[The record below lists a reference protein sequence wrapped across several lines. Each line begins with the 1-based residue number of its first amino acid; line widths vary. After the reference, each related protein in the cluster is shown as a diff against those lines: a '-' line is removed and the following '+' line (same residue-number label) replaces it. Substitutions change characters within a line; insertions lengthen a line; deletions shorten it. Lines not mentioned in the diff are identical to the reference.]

1 MSDSVDTT
9 VDTTSSRERIKLA
22 LSHGKKGRINKDLSN
37 KIMLGVFRAAAY
49 ITTLVLV
56 AIIAYVVINGLP
68 HISLDFIF
76 GWPQGVNAE
85 GGIWPTIVSTVY
97 VTALAMLICTP
108 IAVLAAVYLAEYAKQ
123 GKVVELIRYAADAL
137 ASVPSIVMGLFGYAL
152 FVEAMGL
159 GLSMVSAALALAL
172 LMLPIVMRTTEEAIR
187 AVPRYIRWGAY
198 GLGATKWQVVSKIVL
213 PSAFG
218 RIATGIVLA
227 IGRAIGETAVVL
239 YTMGQ
244 AINLPISPLD
254 SGRPMTVH
262 LYLLANDGINMN
274 AAYGTALLLMVI
286 ILAFNLFARFLSRKR
301 R

>member
-1 MSDSVDTT
+1 MSTKRKAYNLLLPIVVYAAAGLTVLLLVGVIGYVLVKGLPNVSISLLTSVPSVIRNVKGILPYILNTLY
-9 VDTTSSRERIKLA
+9 VVL
-22 LSHGKKGRINKDLSN
+22 LSVAIVLP
-37 KIMLGVFRAAAY
+37 LGV
-49 ITTLVLV
+49 
-56 AIIAYVVINGLP
+56 G
-68 HISLDFIF
+68 
-76 GWPQGVNAE
+76 
-85 GGIWPTIVSTVY
+85 
-97 VTALAMLICTP
+97 
-108 IAVLAAVYLAEYAKQ
+108 AAVYLNEYAKNH
-123 GKVVELIRYAADAL
+123 KLIAL
-137 ASVPSIVMGLFGYAL
+137 IEYTTETLAGIPSIIYGLVGMLVFNQKL
-152 FVEAMGL
+152 GL
-159 GLSMVSAALALAL
+159 GGCLISGSLTLVIMV
-172 LMLPIVMRTTEEAIR
+172 LPTIIRTTQESLKT
-187 AVPRYIRWGAY
+187 VPQNYREGAL

>member
-1 MSDSVDTT
+1 MMNAPAYRAHPIRNFFRNEGNRWRRHPASALLRLLCRLSVLITIFALLAIVIDLLVKGIPHLTPELFSLKYTT
-9 VDTTSSRERIKLA
+9 ENQSMLPAIINTLLIA
-22 LSHGKKGRINKDLSN
+22 LVAL
-37 KIMLGVFRAAAY
+37 
-49 ITTLVLV
+49 LV
-56 AIIAYVVINGLP
+56 AIPI
-68 HISLDFIF
+68 
-76 GWPQGVNAE
+76 GV
-85 GGIWPTIVSTVY
+85 GGAI
-97 VTALAMLICTP
+97 
-108 IAVLAAVYLAEYAKQ
+108 YLAEYAKQ
-123 GKVVELIRYAADAL
+123 GKVVGLIRYAADAL

>member
-9 VDTTSSRERIKLA
+9 VDTTSSRELIKRA
-22 LSHGKKGRINKDLSN
+22 LSHGKKGRIDKDLSN

-85 GGIWPTIVSTVY
+85 GGIWPTIVSTIY

-108 IAVLAAVYLAEYAKQ
+108 VAVLAAVYLAEYAKQ
-123 GKVVELIRYAADAL
+123 GKIVDIIRYAADAL

-274 AAYGTALLLMVI
+274 AAYGTALLLMAI
-286 ILAFNLFARFLSRKR
+286 ILAFNLFARYLSRKR